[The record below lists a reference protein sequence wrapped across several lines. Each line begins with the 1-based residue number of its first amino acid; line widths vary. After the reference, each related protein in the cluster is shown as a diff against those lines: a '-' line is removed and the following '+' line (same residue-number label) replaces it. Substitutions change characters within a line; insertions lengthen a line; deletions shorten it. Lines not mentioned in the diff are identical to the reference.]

1 MAAVVLDPYL
11 LAVPAV
17 SEGREVAAQ
26 YVTSIVEWSQLT
38 GQEWIEVQTPRDTME
53 ALWGAGCYPMND
65 AVTMLCA
72 THGIDEFSPQDVA
85 DALARLLQRTAVFE
99 DASQVSDVLVEPCVL
114 SPARPDPRRPG
125 TRAGEGRN
133 ASPIQAQTE
142 RILAMH
148 ALLLHAVP
156 AWSRNR
162 CAATLD
168 RFCGG
173 HGVEV
178 SGTFTIIER
187 GERCMLPTL
196 SDPFVLPSTRVSLHE
211 GRDEV
216 LRALDP
222 VILWTEVAT
231 TEAREAAIQLA
242 VMRRDPGRSWTTA
255 PTFRLGCKFVDSLSK
270 YNFDRNNKSASILI
284 HACVETVLDINPSSC
299 HHLREGDGPNE
310 PQRSR
315 GADRAWRRWVSD
327 DFRLHYWKSPGNFIE
342 FANVVI
348 EQHSDIPYCR
358 Q

>member
-26 YVTSIVEWSQLT
+26 YVTSIVEWSLLT
-38 GQEWIEVQTPRDTME
+38 GLEWIEVQTPRDTIG
-53 ALWGAGCYPMND
+53 ALCEAGCYPMTD
-65 AVTMLCA
+65 AVTTLCA

-85 DALARLLQRTAVFE
+85 DALARLLQRTAVYE
-99 DASQVSDVLVEPCVL
+99 DASQVNDVLVEPCVL
-114 SPARPDPRRPG
+114 SPARPDPRRSG

-133 ASPIQAQTE
+133 ASPIHAQTE
-142 RILAMH
+142 RLFAMH

-156 AWSRNR
+156 SWSRNR

-173 HGVEV
+173 NGVDV
-178 SGTFTIIER
+178 SGTFAIIER
-187 GERCMLPTL
+187 GARCVLPAL
-196 SDPFVLPSTRVSLHE
+196 SEPFVLPSTRVLVHE

-242 VMRRDPGRSWTTA
+242 VLQRDPTRGWSDAPGFTLGREFESWL
-255 PTFRLGCKFVDSLSK
+255 PRHNFHRDVGKVRRLIDVCVD
-270 YNFDRNNKSASILI
+270 
-284 HACVETVLDINPSSC
+284 TVLGVNDAAT
-299 HHLREGDGPNE
+299 HALRQGDGPTA
-310 PQRSR
+310 PQRLR
-315 GADRAWRRWVSD
+315 GADKAWRRD
-327 DFRLHYWKSPGNFIE
+327 IDYEFHLHYWELPERCFE
-342 FANVVI
+342 FACVVSHNVFT
-348 EQHSDIPYCR
+348 IPTGR
-358 Q
+358 